1 MRSARRALRELE
13 RNELANRGEAPIN
26 LVPMIDILTVLV
38 LYLLVG
44 SIFRQ
49 FTILQLNLPGPSVA
63 APSVKPPP
71 LQLTVT
77 LHPDHLDLADGRG
90 APRAVPNAAEAYDVA
105 TLGGLLAGYKRQA
118 PAEESVTLLLEPQ
131 IRYDALV
138 QVMDAVRA
146 FPADSEEGKRGDPM
160 FPNISIGD
168 APKPGA
174 PGAAR

>member
-1 MRSARRALRELE
+1 MRSQRRALRELE

-49 FTILQLNLPGPSVA
+49 FTILPLNLPNPPVASV
-63 APSVKPPP
+63 PVKQPP

-77 LHPDHLDLADGRG
+77 VHPGGLELSDGRSKAQG
-90 APRAVPNAAEAYDVA
+90 IENTANGYDLA
-105 TLGGLLAGYKRQA
+105 TLGARLADYKRRL
-118 PAEESVTLLLEPQ
+118 PSEDSITLLLEPHIKYDTLIQ
-131 IRYDALV
+131 I
-138 QVMDAVRA
+138 MDAVRV
-146 FPADSEEGKRGDPM
+146 FPAASEEGKHAEAM

-168 APKPGA
+168 APQPGL
-174 PGAAR
+174 GVRR